1 MRESPSSA
9 GTLPKRPVLWSEPVS
24 GQADGEPALSR
35 IDMRQLTD
43 VCCRDSHQHGSAA
56 QVNVTS

>member
-1 MRESPSSA
+1 
-9 GTLPKRPVLWSEPVS
+9 VLWSEPGS
-24 GQADGEPALSR
+24 GQADAEPALSR

-43 VCCRDSHQHGSAA
+43 VCCRDSHQHGSAE